1 MRLVYVIWADAAAVT
16 YAADSAFQGKSWRQW
31 PGWWQASSKIVREV
45 LGDLV
50 VAKVIYGA
58 PLALAHQKV
67 AEGGAAADSA
77 ASLQREFVGR
87 TRNGVAM
94 LTAEEEAAVAIHL
107 PPRALLG
114 NFYTAVFHPDPLEW
128 CVLTVGAATALA
140 ACWSVC
146 RSTVCGH
153 TGGGY
158 AQP

>member
-50 VAKVIYGA
+50 
-58 PLALAHQKV
+58 V